1 MHMIR
6 DWMSHPVHF
15 LKPLDTVHHARELM
29 EKYRINQ
36 MPVVLDGE
44 VVGIVTDRDV
54 RDASP
59 SVFDPE
65 PRRKSKTH
73 DSSDLKAIP
82 VEGIMSAGVVLLGP
96 GESIVEAARIMG
108 RERFG
113 SVPIVEAGRLIGIL
127 TRSDLLRALV
137 ALAEA
142 GSLGTG
148 GAPERQ
154 RS

>member
-1 MHMIR
+1 MQQIR
-6 DWMSHPVHF
+6 QWMSHPVHY
-15 LKPLDTVHHARELM
+15 LKPLDSVHHARELM

-59 SVFDPE
+59 SVFDSAVPH
-65 PRRKSKTH
+65 PKGKAVAGT
-73 DSSDLKAIP
+73 DPKAIP
-82 VEGIMSAGVVLLGP
+82 VEGIMSPGVRTLTPDV
-96 GESIVEAARIMG
+96 SIVEAARLMAT
-108 RERFG
+108 ERFG
-113 SVPIVEAGRLIGIL
+113 SIPVVEAGRLLGIL

-137 ALAEA
+137 ALLEQPEA
-142 GSLGTG
+142 AA
-148 GAPERQ
+148 APRN

>member
-6 DWMSHPVHF
+6 EWMTQPVHC
-15 LKPLDTVHHARELM
+15 LKPLDSVHHARELM

-36 MPVVLDGE
+36 MPVVLNGD

-73 DSSDLKAIP
+73 DTSDPKAIP
-82 VEGIMSAGVVLLGP
+82 VEGIMSPGVLLLGP
-96 GESIVEAARIMG
+96 GESIVEAARIMA

-113 SVPIVEAGRLIGIL
+113 SIPIIENGRLIGIL

-142 GSLGTG
+142 GTLPAGQ
-148 GAPERQ
+148 APERK

>member
-6 DWMSHPVHF
+6 DWMTHPVHC
-15 LKPLDTVHHARELM
+15 LKPLDSVQHARELM

-36 MPVVLDGE
+36 MPVVLDGD

-73 DSSDLKAIP
+73 DTSDPKAIP
-82 VEGIMSAGVVLLGP
+82 VEGIMSAGVRVLGP
-96 GESIVEAARIMG
+96 GESIVEATRIILH
-108 RERFG
+108 ERFG
-113 SVPIVEAGRLIGIL
+113 SIPIVEGGRLVGIL
-127 TRSDLLRALV
+127 TRSDLLKALM

-142 GSLGTG
+142 GAS
-148 GAPERQ
+148 PEGK